1 MSILRE
7 QNSSLCF
14 RDVAPICYSVHE
26 GFCWGIFAVCNPLQ
40 AIVESLPHN
49 TTLQE
54 LDLQNCG
61 ASDAGMDILAK
72 ALTQCKTLKQVFV
85 WGNEFGPTACAAW
98 RDLALRSSMQGPQE
112 HLVTDVEPVE
122 IDGLPSIVFV
132 ND

>member
-1 MSILRE
+1 M
-7 QNSSLCF
+7 
-14 RDVAPICYSVHE
+14 
-26 GFCWGIFAVCNPLQ
+26 Q

-54 LDLQNCG
+54 LDLQSCG

-72 ALTQCKTLKQVFV
+72 AIMQCKVLHKVFV

-98 RDLALRSSMQGPQE
+98 RDLVLHSSLKNVGDQ
-112 HLVTDVEPVE
+112 LVTDVEPVE
-122 IDGLPSIVFV
+122 VDGLPSIVFV